1 MKKFRKLLCLAMAA
15 VTALSM
21 SVTASADIENDSGV
35 FLTETITNVE
45 PDDEELVLAS
55 SEEIVLDDGYTVEVN
70 TFLED
75 GIETFASD
83 TGHKYYKCEASFTN
97 SVDQVVIKLWVK
109 GTFYW
114 DSSNNRAYVTGGDGG
129 YTIVN
134 PSFKYVSKEYKTG
147 DDAGGYWGGK
157 RYSYVEQS
165 LTFKNNTNKQ
175 STYTL
180 TFDVNVEGEYHYNT
194 HWTAAGSVVVTS

>member
-45 PDDEELVLAS
+45 PDDEGLVLVS

-83 TGHKYYKCEASFTN
+83 SGHKYYKCNASFKNEGNVTAK
-97 SVDQVVIKLWVK
+97 VWVS

-114 DSSNNRAYVTGGDGG
+114 DKPNNRAYVVDDDYG

-134 PSFKYVSKEYKTG
+134 GSYKYHDKEYKTG
-147 DDAGGYWGGK
+147 DDVGGYWGGK
-157 RYSYVEQS
+157 RYSYVELS
-165 LTFKNNTNKQ
+165 LTVL
-175 STYTL
+175 STAGTKYKYKL
-180 TFDVNVEGEYHYNT
+180 SFDVDVSGEYHIKT
-194 HWTAAGSVVVTS
+194 TFGTSVDTSVEE